1 MGSLTPDLSRVEL
14 HMPPDRRL
22 DDDLFFAICQANR
35 DYRIE
40 RDATGDI
47 QIMPPTG
54 GETGKK
60 NSDLIIDLGIWARKD
75 GRGLVF
81 DSSTGFRLPNGSTR
95 SPDVSWV
102 LRKRLARLTAEEK
115 RRFLPLSPDL
125 VIELAS
131 PTDQVDGLQ
140 DKMREY
146 QENGVRLGW
155 LILPKQRRVY
165 VYRPGAAPQY
175 LNDPDHLTDNTL
187 LPGLSLDLGSIWEP
201 GF

>member
-1 MGSLTPDLSRVEL
+1 M
-14 HMPPDRRL
+14 
-22 DDDLFFAICQANR
+22 
-35 DYRIE
+35 
-40 RDATGDI
+40 
-47 QIMPPTG
+47 
-54 GETGKK
+54 
-60 NSDLIIDLGIWARKD
+60 
-75 GRGLVF
+75 F
-81 DSSTGFRLPNGSTR
+81 DSSTGFRLPNGSIR
-95 SPDVSWV
+95 SPDVSRV

-165 VYRPGAAPQY
+165 VYRPGTAPQC
-175 LNDPDHLTDNTL
+175 LNDPGHLTDDDL